1 MKITCKCNTTRNI
14 KDLVII
20 QGDIKSMSK
29 KDRKKLTNSLKKYG
43 LMVPWIVWGNKV
55 MDGTQRTDILI
66 NNLNYLGDVPVVEIE
81 ANSEDDARAKLLTI
95 TSQSGRFNLEE
106 LQIFSNGLD
115 LDTVSLVDGPTID
128 LDFKVGL
135 EPAAPPLI
143 EDIEIVDSDEYEQA
157 EVEEIKTNVGDVMT
171 FPDGTILTAG
181 DDRYFFE
188 ECIRMWNSRNK
199 KLQVSLTKVSN

>member
-1 MKITCKCNTTRNI
+1 MKITCKCDTTRNI

-128 LDFKVGL
+128 LDFKVDL
-135 EPAAPPLI
+135 EPTAPPLI

-157 EVEEIKTNVGDVMT
+157 EVEEIKTNTGDVMT
-171 FPDGTILTAG
+171 FPDGTVLTAG
-181 DDRYFFE
+181 EDRYFFN
-188 ECIRMWNSRNK
+188 ECIRLWNARNK
-199 KLQVSLTKVSN
+199 AQPVKFVKKDD

>member
-128 LDFKVGL
+128 LDFKVDL
-135 EPAAPPLI
+135 EPTAPPLI

-157 EVEEIKTNVGDVMT
+157 EVEEIKTNVGDNIE
-171 FPDGTILTAG
+171 FPDGSTLIVGTDA
-181 DDRYFFE
+181 FFAE
-188 ECIRMWNSRNK
+188 EVVRMWNNRNK
-199 KLQVSLTKVSN
+199 SNKVVWK